1 MFMAAEDL
9 CNHMM
14 VPDDA
19 IPSHHKHMFSLR
31 KHGFM
36 VQAKHPWYSSR
47 EWLQKYPTPLLPSV
61 QMDMTSVLY
70 KLEKFVKGND
80 KYHCVAC
87 ELYRYWLI
95 NMDEFYV
102 IYDSNGTA
110 CGRAVTWNEADAI
123 CDNHPLYQWNV
134 HKNKKICGIAH
145 YHNFRFVIHFLRT
158 IRYIIQMAVMLR
170 GMKKH
175 TPFAHKSRRAQM
187 QLRALCIKD
196 KNIMK
201 PMVFIVLHND
211 WQYTNHSPTIIGALD
226 DQHDSLIFGWKTV
239 IEAAQKPWNVRFY
252 KNRKGEFADACGLGR
267 YYIEKWDTSTNTRVK
282 TYDLGEDQRKRK
294 YVLDAYL
301 KEHCR
306 EYETILQEWCN
317 DIANNTIPSK
327 LQEFTFVSTKF

>member
-1 MFMAAEDL
+1 MDASHEYFQPLWQFLDVVLDNGAREPLNLDVADVFMAVEDF

-47 EWLQKYPTPLLPSV
+47 EWLQKHPTPLLPSV

-123 CDNHPLYQWNV
+123 CDKNPLYQWDV
-134 HKNKKICGIAH
+134 KKNKKYAE
-145 YHNFRFVIHFLRT
+145 LP
-158 IRYIIQMAVMLR
+158 II
-170 GMKKH
+170 
-175 TPFAHKSRRAQM
+175 
-187 QLRALCIKD
+187 
-196 KNIMK
+196 
-201 PMVFIVLHND
+201 
-211 WQYTNHSPTIIGALD
+211 
-226 DQHDSLIFGWKTV
+226 TV
-239 IEAAQKPWNVRFY
+239 SDV
-252 KNRKGEFADACGLGR
+252 
-267 YYIEKWDTSTNTRVK
+267 
-282 TYDLGEDQRKRK
+282 
-294 YVLDAYL
+294 
-301 KEHCR
+301 
-306 EYETILQEWCN
+306 
-317 DIANNTIPSK
+317 
-327 LQEFTFVSTKF
+327 